1 MNIEKIKNFSQ
12 DEQKT
17 LNFFEL
23 LRNEIIT
30 RDNELNE
37 GIDFIFGR
45 KFANKIDIL
54 LNLVITLEDKEELQ
68 KENEELKEI
77 TRSYNSIKQDMT
89 CFKNKI
95 IIADIDYF
103 DNGVFKEKFIYKDLI
118 EKKIE
123 EYKQRKA
130 KCDDIET
137 EIRLDVKIRAYEEL
151 LEGDD

>member
-17 LNFFEL
+17 LKFFEL
-23 LRNEIIT
+23 LRNEIIA
-30 RDNELNE
+30 RDSELNE
-37 GIDFIFGR
+37 GINFILGR
-45 KFANKIDIL
+45 KFASKIDIL
-54 LNLVITLEDKEELQ
+54 LNLVITLEEDK
-68 KENEELKEI
+68 EELKEI

-89 CFKNKI
+89 SFKTKI
-95 IIADIDYF
+95 VIGDINYF
-103 DNGVFKEKFIYKDLI
+103 DKGFFKEKFIYKDLI
-118 EKKIE
+118 KKKIE

-151 LEGDD
+151 LEGDN

>member
-68 KENEELKEI
+68 KENEELKL
-77 TRSYNSIKQDMT
+77 YNNSITSELEQMT
-89 CFKNKI
+89 TEKFKNGWFHQSEFKGLI
-95 IIADIDYF
+95 PVQKVKNMI
-103 DNGVFKEKFIYKDLI
+103 KEKEWALENYDCDKSD
-118 EKKIE
+118 
-123 EYKQRKA
+123 YKQSQAIGAWVILQK
-130 KCDDIET
+130 
-137 EIRLDVKIRAYEEL
+137 L
-151 LEGDD
+151 LKEGDN